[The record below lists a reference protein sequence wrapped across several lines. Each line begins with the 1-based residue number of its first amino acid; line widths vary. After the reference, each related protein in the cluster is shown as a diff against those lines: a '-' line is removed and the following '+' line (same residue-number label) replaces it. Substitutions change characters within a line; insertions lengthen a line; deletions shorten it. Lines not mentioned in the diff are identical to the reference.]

1 MSEDGSSSLTLFI
14 SHIMADMVK
23 LIYLCDNKK
32 LDQGD
37 GKMAENEET
46 KALEVKTEEKE
57 ETVQI
62 KTESKAEAKPSKEEF
77 SGMSDRDLMIALLKE
92 QKKTSRRSLITASA
106 LVAICLIVGIAVLI
120 VVPMVINTLNNAY
133 KALDGVQSV
142 VANADKAIASVQN
155 SLVGIDEMVK
165 NVDKV
170 VVDNTDS
177 VTKTVD
183 RMSNIDVATLNK
195 SIKELSEIIEPLA
208 KFFRR

>member
-1 MSEDGSSSLTLFI
+1 
-14 SHIMADMVK
+14 
-23 LIYLCDNKK
+23 
-32 LDQGD
+32 
-37 GKMAENEET
+37 
-46 KALEVKTEEKE
+46 
-57 ETVQI
+57 
-62 KTESKAEAKPSKEEF
+62 
-77 SGMSDRDLMIALLKE
+77 
-92 QKKTSRRSLITASA
+92 
-106 LVAICLIVGIAVLI
+106 
-120 VVPMVINTLNNAY
+120 MVISTLNNAY

-155 SLVGIDEMVK
+155 SLTGIDEMVK

>member
-1 MSEDGSSSLTLFI
+1 M
-14 SHIMADMVK
+14 
-23 LIYLCDNKK
+23 N
-32 LDQGD
+32 
-37 GKMAENEET
+37 MAENEET
-46 KALEVKTEEKE
+46 KALEVKSEVTEEAAAEKVE
-57 ETVQI
+57 KVETAV
-62 KTESKAEAKPSKEEF
+62 ADKPSKKGF
-77 SGMSDRDLMIALLKE
+77 SEMSDRDLMIALLKE

-106 LVAICLIVGIAVLI
+106 LVAICLIIGIAVLV
-120 VVPMVINTLNNAY
+120 VVPTVISTLNNAY
-133 KALDGVQSV
+133 KALDGIQNV
-142 VANADKAIASVQN
+142 VSNADKAIASVEQ

>member
-1 MSEDGSSSLTLFI
+1 
-14 SHIMADMVK
+14 
-23 LIYLCDNKK
+23 
-32 LDQGD
+32 
-37 GKMAENEET
+37 MAENEET
-46 KALEVKTEEKE
+46 KALEVKTEETEKTD

-62 KTESKAEAKPSKEEF
+62 KTENKVEAKPAKEEF

-120 VVPMVINTLNNAY
+120 VVPMVISTLNNAY

-155 SLVGIDEMVK
+155 SLTGIDEMVK